1 MNIGIGLPSTI
12 PGVDRESLLESA
24 RRAEAAGFSSLGTID
39 RLVYPNYE
47 PLTSLAAASAVTE
60 RIKLATAIV
69 LAPLRA
75 NAALLAKQAAT
86 LDNIS
91 GGRLVLGLAPG
102 SRQDDFEAAGIHF
115 HTRGKQF
122 DSLLEEME
130 SVWKG
135 EEKGFA
141 GPVGPAPV
149 NGERPAVLIGGTVDV
164 SFERAARYA
173 DGWIAGGSGPDGFA
187 EGASKT
193 REAWQRAG
201 REGSPQLWALQYFS
215 LGPDA
220 EKNARD
226 YLGHYYA
233 ILGDEIAGM
242 IVENAVKTDDE
253 VKEIV
258 AAFEERGCDELIL
271 FPCSK
276 DPEQVD
282 LLAGALDRVPSPA
295 TG

>member
-1 MNIGIGLPSTI
+1 MNVGIGLPSTI
-12 PGVDRESLLESA
+12 PGVDRKSLLESA
-24 RRAEAAGFSSLGTID
+24 RRADTAAFSSLGTID

-47 PLTSLAAASAVTE
+47 PLAALAAAAAVTE

-69 LAPLRA
+69 LGPLRA
-75 NAALLAKQAAT
+75 NHALLAKQAAT
-86 LDNIS
+86 LDNLS

-102 SRQDDFEAAGIHF
+102 GRDDDYEAGGLDF
-115 HTRGKQF
+115 HRRGKQF
-122 DSLLEEME
+122 DRQLEEMAG
-130 SVWKG
+130 VWKG
-135 EEKGFA
+135 EKKGFA
-141 GPVGPAPV
+141 GPIGPPPV
-149 NGERPAVLIGGTVDV
+149 NGERPAMLIGGSVNA

-173 DGWIAGGSGPDGFA
+173 DGWIAGGSGPDAFG
-187 EGASKT
+187 EGASKA
-193 REAWQRAG
+193 REAWERAG
-201 REGSPQLWALQYFS
+201 RDGSPQLWGLQYFS

-233 ILGDEIAGM
+233 NLGDEIAGM
-242 IVENAVKTDDE
+242 IVANAVKTDDE
-253 VKEIV
+253 VKHLV

-282 LLAGALDRVPSPA
+282 LLAGALDRVSSPA